1 VTCHFLNLSLAGDG
15 DVTGETEEAADFK
28 CRDWTDD
35 SAACRS
41 GLPILDRNHGL
52 VSGGETEPKEA
63 YKNQFKA
70 AAKGLCFAHFCATH
84 YTVSCS

>member
-1 VTCHFLNLSLAGDG
+1 MTCHFLNLSLAGDG

-52 VSGGETEPKEA
+52 VSGGATEPKEA
-63 YKNQFKA
+63 CKNQFKA
-70 AAKGLCFAHFCATH
+70 TKGLSCALH
-84 YTVSCS
+84 S